1 MTTYIIVSLL
11 SFLAG
16 IFLYAKFGAVAI
28 SDFIKLEASLK
39 AEITALKNH
48 ITTTVNT
55 AKADADAQFKVD
67 SKACASLAGNAK
79 DLCTAEA
86 KGRNEV
92 AKADAEAAY
101 ENTPKAREAAPVSR
115 RPCARLG

>member
-48 ITTTVNT
+48 ITTKVNT
-55 AKADADAQFKVD
+55 AKADAAKVE
-67 SKACASLAGNAK
+67 ATAAK
-79 DLCTAEA
+79 VITDVKST
-86 KGRNEV
+86 
-92 AKADAEAAY
+92 
-101 ENTPKAREAAPVSR
+101 TP
-115 RPCARLG
+115 

>member
-39 AEITALKNH
+39 AEIASLRNH
-48 ITTTVNT
+48 VTDTVNA
-55 AKADADAQFKVD
+55 AKTD
-67 SKACASLAGNAK
+67 
-79 DLCTAEA
+79 
-86 KGRNEV
+86 V
-92 AKADAEAAY
+92 AKVEATAAKVVADVK
-101 ENTPKAREAAPVSR
+101 NTAP
-115 RPCARLG
+115 

>member
-55 AKADADAQFKVD
+55 AKADAAKVE
-67 SKACASLAGNAK
+67 ATAAK
-79 DLCTAEA
+79 VITDVKST
-86 KGRNEV
+86 
-92 AKADAEAAY
+92 
-101 ENTPKAREAAPVSR
+101 TP
-115 RPCARLG
+115 